1 MFGRNVPTTFEQ
13 QLMWSHANE
22 HLRLV
27 KSWKKIL

>member
-1 MFGRNVPTTFEQ
+1 MFVRNVPTTFAQ
-13 QLMWSHANE
+13 QLMSHVNE